1 MNVYARV
8 EMPAW
13 VADNDDS
20 VALIHKLLLEQ
31 CRSLGTHPYPYL
43 LHRAHEIAIVK
54 HMEKDEVSR
63 LITAELMSKGV
74 VTELASQKAL
84 NKLISST

>member
-1 MNVYARV
+1 MNVFARV
-8 EMPAW
+8 EIPGW
-13 VADNDDS
+13 VAYNSDL
-20 VALIHKLLLEQ
+20 VALLHKILLQQ